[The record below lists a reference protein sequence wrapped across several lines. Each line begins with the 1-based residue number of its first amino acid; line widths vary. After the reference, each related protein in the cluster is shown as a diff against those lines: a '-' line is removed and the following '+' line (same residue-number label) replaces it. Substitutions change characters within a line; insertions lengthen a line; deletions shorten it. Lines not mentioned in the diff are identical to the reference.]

1 VNFSFSHTQLLSV
14 LLGILVSL
22 NAQHTFHFS
31 HSKPTFGEV
40 VTEYINRGVET
51 HIVVKNVR
59 ILVVV
64 VVKAAKSILV
74 IVFVVV
80 IMTKINLI

>member
-1 VNFSFSHTQLLSV
+1 M
-14 LLGILVSL
+14 
-22 NAQHTFHFS
+22 
-31 HSKPTFGEV
+31 
-40 VTEYINRGVET
+40 VTKYINRGVET